1 MNESS
6 DLLIQLSVTIGSIF
20 TALIGALATVL
31 VAYIN
36 SNNKKMRRL
45 QNEDRVQSI
54 NNSKRINE
62 EFEEYRHARALKVIE
77 DIIDQC
83 NYVKDTTRCDT
94 AAYFVLEN
102 STIAIDKLENI
113 YISCRATDNRYS
125 LLNNH
130 IAEFQKRI
138 VSQSIVDLAKL
149 KECIILLEPDAQ
161 STTGSINEY
170 PEIQS
175 YGAISIRD
183 YNNNNRFIG
192 FAILLFT
199 MKNFNDTSPSNME
212 LSLYKFK
219 NSIEA
224 ILRLHKDEKDAKLKS
239 LIEQSYKR

>member
-1 MNESS
+1 MTESS

-94 AAYFVLEN
+94 AAYFILEN

-130 IAEFQKRI
+130 IAGFQKRI
-138 VSQSIVDLAKL
+138 ISRSIVDLAKL
-149 KECIILLEPDAQ
+149 KECIISLEPDAQ
-161 STTGSINEY
+161 GTTGSINEY

-175 YGAISIRD
+175 YGAISIHD
-183 YNNNNRFIG
+183 YNNRFIG

-199 MKNFNDTSPSNME
+199 MKNFNDTSPSNMKS
-212 LSLYKFK
+212 SLYKFK

-224 ILRLHKDEKDAKLKS
+224 TLRLHKDEKDAKLKS